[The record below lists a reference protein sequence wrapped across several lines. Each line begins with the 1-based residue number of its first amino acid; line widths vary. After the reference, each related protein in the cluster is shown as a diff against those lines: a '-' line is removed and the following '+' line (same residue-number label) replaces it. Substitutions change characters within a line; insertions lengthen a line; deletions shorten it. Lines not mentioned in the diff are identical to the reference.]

1 MDKSKP
7 KIIAI
12 DDYKKSQG
20 FLERPYGE
28 CGCGGGSFGLIL
40 SDWSDDAF
48 VWGLRC
54 YSCDEVVEL
63 EPPMII
69 TCELDTLL

>member
-12 DDYKKSQG
+12 DAYKKSQG
-20 FLERPYGE
+20 HLERPYGE
-28 CGCGGGSFGLIL
+28 CGCGGDAFGLIL
-40 SDWSDDAF
+40 SDWSEDAYVF
-48 VWGLRC
+48 ALRC
-54 YSCDEVVEL
+54 FSCDAVVEL

-69 TCELDTLL
+69 TCELE